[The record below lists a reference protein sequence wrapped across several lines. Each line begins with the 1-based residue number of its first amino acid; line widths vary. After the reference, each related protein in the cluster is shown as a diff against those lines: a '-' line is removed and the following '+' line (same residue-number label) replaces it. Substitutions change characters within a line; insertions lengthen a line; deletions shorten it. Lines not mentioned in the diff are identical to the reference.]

1 MPVRSVS
8 SRFASAGRTAVAAGA
23 GLAAAFL
30 ATALF
35 AEPAAAHAGLQPA
48 PVGVGYWTPGRIW
61 SVVAGT
67 AGLAGVVTGGLALA
81 RAAVRAR
88 AATVRPAGTAVA
100 AGLACAVIGAVV
112 VAAAEGGPG
121 TGYGIVGGFI
131 DLVIGP
137 AAIALGGLA
146 LARARRTAAPGS

>member
-67 AGLAGVVTGGLALA
+67 TGLAGVVTGGLALA

-88 AATVRPAGTAVA
+88 AVTVRLAGTAVT
-100 AGLACAVIGAVV
+100 AGLACAIIGALV

-121 TGYGIVGGFI
+121 TGYGIVGGVI